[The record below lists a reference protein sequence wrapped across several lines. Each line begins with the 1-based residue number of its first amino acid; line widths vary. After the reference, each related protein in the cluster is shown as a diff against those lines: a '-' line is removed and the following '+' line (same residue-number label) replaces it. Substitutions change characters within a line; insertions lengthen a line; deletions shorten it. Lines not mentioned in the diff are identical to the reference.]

1 MDDNSLSKSD
11 SPEAPYVY
19 EEMKQNFKHS
29 GPGIASFVISLV
41 TLLGYAISFLIVGGM
56 ASSIMNEAGN
66 LSTDSSQSIMFLG
79 LSVLV
84 LAALNVIGVVI
95 GIIGISLRKRRK
107 VFGIIG
113 TIINGLIILLFMLLV
128 AAVLVNAG
136 SV

>member
-19 EEMKQNFKHS
+19 EEMKQNSKHS

-136 SV
+136 AV

>member
-1 MDDNSLSKSD
+1 MDYDSLSKSD
-11 SPEAPYVY
+11 SPEPPYVY

-29 GPGIASFVISLV
+29 GPGIASFVISVV
-41 TLLGYAISFLIVGGM
+41 TILGYAVSFLLVGGM

-66 LSTDSSQSIMFLG
+66 LSTDSSQSLMFLG

-136 SV
+136 AV